1 MVTKNVFTFNAMASD
16 FCVQKNDILLPRNV
30 DFWKKNFDK
39 FNNFKYE
46 FPSNERLKIINVL
59 SREGVKIFRDASDLD
74 YVLDFSE
81 FYSFDKSLIDHSTRV
96 SDIAVR
102 LGKELHLEH
111 KNLVEL
117 KIAGMFHDIG
127 KLFIPNEILDKP
139 GKLDEKQLD
148 IIKTHTIM
156 GYEVL
161 VTINQYENI
170 ASCVRSHHERMDG
183 TGYPDQKKGE
193 AIPLEA
199 RIIAVVD
206 AYEAMTELR
215 PYRTPFTQKQAIKEL
230 RKCSG
235 TQFDKKIVNVFV
247 KKVMK
252 KLNNWCFFL
261 NIYLN
266 KQSPLNIQGALLS
279 IVYLN

>member
-252 KLNNWCFFL
+252 KLNN
-261 NIYLN
+261 
-266 KQSPLNIQGALLS
+266 
-279 IVYLN
+279 